1 MNKLPVMRFRLAT
14 AALALAACA
23 HPHYATTGVPVEVD
37 METVAPSH
45 PGIISVDTP
54 ANPSCAVGTS
64 SAGRVPNCLLSA
76 PSIEETAA
84 FAAEAVRLESHDDPN
99 CQVLGAAIS
108 ERLPSV
114 MMFDRA
120 IVRKSGLQRTYGV
133 GFSYESNDEWLVR
146 IARKFNELTERS
158 ISEKLRT
165 LRHEVS
171 HSLGAPEESAG
182 PSWTASEY
190 ANRCG

>member
-1 MNKLPVMRFRLAT
+1 MRFRLIT
-14 AALALAACA
+14 SFLALTACA
-23 HPHYATTGVPVEVD
+23 HPHYATIGMPVEVD
-37 METVAPSH
+37 METVAGSN
-45 PGIISVDTP
+45 PGIGAVEAVT
-54 ANPSCAVGTS
+54 NPSCRLLPA
-64 SAGRVPNCLLSA
+64 SADRVPSCLLSS

-84 FAAEAVRLESHDDPN
+84 FATEAVRLESHSDPK

-108 ERLPSV
+108 EHLPLV

-120 IVRKSGLQRTYGV
+120 LVRKSGLQRNYGV

-146 IARKFNELTERS
+146 IARRFNDLTERS

-171 HSLGAPEESAG
+171 HSLGAPEEPAG
-182 PSWTASEY
+182 QVWTASEY
-190 ANRCG
+190 ADRCA

>member
-1 MNKLPVMRFRLAT
+1 MRFRLVT
-14 AALALAACA
+14 IALALSACV
-23 HPHYATTGVPVEVD
+23 HPRYATIGVPVEVD
-37 METVAPSH
+37 METVASSN
-45 PGIISVDTP
+45 PGIAAVDTMPYSSCRISP
-54 ANPSCAVGTS
+54 AS
-64 SAGRVPNCLLSA
+64 SDRVPLCLLSS

-84 FAAEAVRLESHDDPN
+84 FAAEAARLESHPDPK
-99 CQVLGAAIS
+99 CQRLGDAIS

-120 IVRKSGLQRTYGV
+120 IVRKSGLQRNYGV

-146 IARKFNELTERS
+146 IARRFNDLTERS

-171 HSLGAPEESAG
+171 HSLGAPEEPAG
-182 PSWTASEY
+182 QVWTASEY
-190 ANRCG
+190 ADRCA